1 MPIKHGGMLASRA
14 STWLRDHFWRK
25 TIAPRSSRPTMW
37 NEYLPISIPITAIAD
52 LRLSDMACSCLSRPL
67 PASNAGEAGA
77 RPDHPISRLLGES
90 SGTPGPV
97 LSTVE
102 LARCR
107 VCHDQ
112 TRPREKAARP
122 SLWSL
127 GIKERGDHA
136 VRDSRYEVL
145 NAEFTVC

>member
-77 RPDHPISRLLGES
+77 RPDHPISRLRRLRFRPFARIEHIHR
-90 SGTPGPV
+90 
-97 LSTVE
+97 
-102 LARCR
+102 LAWIVALEKRGGR
-107 VCHDQ
+107 V
-112 TRPREKAARP
+112 AR
-122 SLWSL
+122 
-127 GIKERGDHA
+127 KD
-136 VRDSRYEVL
+136 
-145 NAEFTVC
+145 